1 MMDEF
6 EPLDEPTAG
15 TAGLKVLVV
24 DDSRTMRRL
33 LTNML
38 KSLGIT
44 DVVVAEH
51 GQDALERM
59 HEGIPDL
66 AMVDWNMPVMNGLDF
81 IKALRENTEW
91 DRVKVMMVTS
101 ETNPRQIYE
110 ALRAGADE
118 YAMKPIDGGVITD
131 KLAMLGLS

>member
-1 MMDEF
+1 MDQTDS
-6 EPLDEPTAG
+6 LDSEATA
-15 TAGLKVLVV
+15 TEGLKVLVV

-33 LTNML
+33 LVRML
-38 KSLGIT
+38 NSIGIT
-44 DVVVAEH
+44 DIAQAEH
-51 GQDALERM
+51 GEEALERLA
-59 HEGIPDL
+59 EEIPDL

-81 IKALRENTEW
+81 VKALRENSEW
-91 DRVKVMMVTS
+91 ECVKVMMVTS

-118 YAMKPIDGGVITD
+118 YAMKPIDGGIITD